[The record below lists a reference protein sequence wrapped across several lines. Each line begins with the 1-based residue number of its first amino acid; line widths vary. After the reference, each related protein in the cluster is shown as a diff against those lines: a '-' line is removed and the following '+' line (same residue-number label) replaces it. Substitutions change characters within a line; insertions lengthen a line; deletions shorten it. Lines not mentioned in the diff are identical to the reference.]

1 MAYPAESFHP
11 RLCIALLLN
20 LSLCIFGLDRMARY
34 STYEAQ
40 VWARFWLVSAS
51 AVSIFL
57 LWPILRR
64 GGLWPRVGAVLLC
77 ILPCFILGWVVV
89 DCVW

>member
-1 MAYPAESFHP
+1 MAHPAESFPP

-20 LSLCIFGLDRMARY
+20 MGLFIFGLDRMARY

-40 VWARFWLVSAS
+40 VWTRFCLAGTS

-57 LWPILRR
+57 VWPVLRW

-77 ILPCFILGWVVV
+77 TLPCCVLGWVVV
-89 DCVW
+89 DCVR